1 MNKLYIIGNGFD
13 RFHDLPTGYNNY
25 AQWLERTGS
34 EVLDEINETFG
45 DCDSNWWND
54 FEQNLASV
62 NTIEYANNIAQEH
75 VPDFASDEFHDSDW
89 YEAEYEV
96 EEKLSEVYSDI
107 QNSFTEWVSQIDL
120 TACHPKINLDE
131 ENSVF
136 LTFNY
141 TDTLERV
148 YHIESSKVFH
158 IHGRASIGDNLM
170 LGHGK
175 DYEQLEA
182 ENPEPHDEDVEYYEI
197 RAFEGAL
204 QGVVKKKKPIG
215 EIIKRYQVLF
225 DRMANIEEI
234 IILGF
239 SFSDVDM
246 PYLDKICKSINIQS
260 VHWIASAY
268 NKSDKAKQINFFK
281 GKGIQNYLIIDN
293 ISEIENVSNF

>member
-1 MNKLYIIGNGFD
+1 MKRLYIIGNGFD
-13 RFHDLPTGYNNY
+13 RFHDLPTGYDNY
-25 AQWLERTGS
+25 AQWLEETGN
-34 EVLDEINETFG
+34 EVLNEINDTFG

-62 NTIEYANNIAQEH
+62 DTIEYANNIAQEY

-89 YEAEYEV
+89 YEAEYAV
-96 EEKLSEVYSDI
+96 EEKLSEIYSDM
-107 QNSFTEWVSQIDL
+107 QNSFTEWISQIDL
-120 TACHPKINLDE
+120 TTCHPKITLDDE
-131 ENSVF
+131 EDSVF

-141 TDTLERV
+141 TDTLESV
-148 YHIESSKVFH
+148 YHIESSKVIH
-158 IHGRASIGDNLM
+158 IHGRASVGDNLI

-204 QGVVKKKKPIG
+204 QGVANKKKPIG
-215 EIIKRYQVLF
+215 EIINRYQTLF
-225 DRMANIEEI
+225 TRMANIEEI

-239 SFSDVDM
+239 SFADVDM
-246 PYLDKICKSINIQS
+246 PYLDKICESIDIQS

-268 NKSDKAKQINFFK
+268 NWNDRNKQMNFFND
-281 GKGIQNYLIIDN
+281 KGIQNYLIIND
-293 ISEIENVSNF
+293 ISEVDNVS